1 MQKRTGGSCDLD
13 IDTYSVTMPHMI
25 THYFKTLKD
34 SELKVLESPRTGVW
48 THVVAPSKAEVKEV
62 VEQFGLDPDV
72 LADTQ
77 DFYEVP
83 RMERVGGVTYC
94 FTRYPFDER
103 AEDSDTAPVAFIMG
117 ETFVLTV
124 ALREVPQFE
133 RFISGKT
140 HISTTQKTKLF
151 LQLMGVIL
159 HSYEVELISLRKAV
173 HRDRAKLRRIGPRE
187 IERLVNHEHA
197 LNNMI
202 TALVPT
208 STWLGR
214 VADGGQGLQL
224 YEEDVALMEDL
235 LIAIAQLVDS
245 ARSVL
250 KTIQN
255 VRSASEAI
263 MTSTLNT
270 TIKTLTIVTILLT
283 IPNVISSLF
292 GMNVPVPLATW
303 PYAFWFILLL
313 IVSGIGLAVYAFR
326 KNHWL

>member
-1 MQKRTGGSCDLD
+1 
-13 IDTYSVTMPHMI
+13 MI

-34 SELKVLESPRTGVW
+34 SALKELEQPRTGVW
-48 THVVAPSKAEVKEV
+48 THVVAPTKGEVQQL
-62 VEQFGLDPDV
+62 VEEYGLD
-72 LADTQ
+72 ADILEDAQ

-83 RMERVGGVTYC
+83 RMERFEGNTYF
-94 FTRYPFDER
+94 FTRYPYDDRE
-103 AEDSDTAPVAFIMG
+103 EDIDTAPIVLVMG
-117 ETFVLTV
+117 ETFLVTI

-133 RFISGKT
+133 RFFSGKVNC
-140 HISTTQKTKLF
+140 ITTQKTKLF
-151 LQLMGVIL
+151 LELMEVL
-159 HSYEVELISLRKAV
+159 MQSYETELIRLRRAV
-173 HRDRAKLRRIGPRE
+173 HRDRTKLRRIGPRE

-208 STWLGR
+208 STWLGQ
-214 VADGGQGLQL
+214 VANGGRGMQL
-224 YEEDVALMEDL
+224 FDEDMALMDDL

-283 IPNVISSLF
+283 IPTVISSLF
-292 GMNVPVPLATW
+292 GMNVIVPLANW
-303 PYAFWFILLL
+303 PYAFWLICFL
-313 IVSGIGLAVYAFR
+313 IVLVISFAVYSFR

>member
-1 MQKRTGGSCDLD
+1 
-13 IDTYSVTMPHMI
+13 MI

-34 SELKVLESPRTGVW
+34 SELKVLEVPRTGTW
-48 THVVAPSKAEVKEV
+48 THVVAPTKGEIQNLMETY
-62 VEQFGLDPDV
+62 GLDEDI
-72 LADTQ
+72 LEDAQ

-83 RMERVGGVTYC
+83 RMERFDGLTYF
-94 FTRYPFDER
+94 FTRYPYDNRDE
-103 AEDSDTAPVAFIMG
+103 DIDTAPIVFVMG
-117 ETFVLTV
+117 ETFLVTI

-133 RFISGKT
+133 RFFTGKANC
-140 HISTTQKTKLF
+140 ITTQKTKLF
-151 LQLMGVIL
+151 LQLMEVL
-159 HSYEVELISLRKAV
+159 MQSYEMELIRLRRAV

-208 STWLGR
+208 STWLGQ
-214 VADGGQGLQL
+214 VANGGRGMQL
-224 YEEDVALMEDL
+224 FEDDVALMEDL

-245 ARSVL
+245 SRSVM

-283 IPNVISSLF
+283 IPTVISSLF
-292 GMNVPVPLATW
+292 GMNVMVPLATW
-303 PYAFWFILLL
+303 PYAFWFICII
-313 IVSGIGLAVYAFR
+313 IVLVITAAVYYFR
-326 KNHWL
+326 KNNWL